1 MMQKKTLTLV
11 FAFSLAFYFSDVKAQ
26 SVIFDPGHFEIVMEN
41 GLTREAAESTHQNY
55 LSNINQRLSDINLDV
70 SSVVLV
76 QNMIYSSLANVE
88 GTLKNGLAVKQIAG
102 IIAEISSQ
110 CSQMAMLAKDD
121 PALLLFAQDVAE
133 QLKNRGLNLVTEVS
147 SFVLKEGDNVL
158 MDYEKRDQLLR
169 KIVLE
174 LQVMRALSYSMY
186 KSMYWA
192 RERGLLK
199 SADPYQNFINQDTR
213 LADGLILQYQ
223 ILKL

>member
-1 MMQKKTLTLV
+1 MKRQTFIITLIL
-11 FAFSLAFYFSDVKAQ
+11 FLCISLSKINAQ
-26 SVIFDPGHFEIVMEN
+26 SIIFDPGHFEIVMEN

-55 LSNINQRLSDINLDV
+55 LSTINQRLSDINLDV

-76 QNMIYSSLANVE
+76 QNMIYNSLANVD
-88 GTLKNGLAVKQIAG
+88 GTLKNGLAVRQIAA

-121 PALLLFAQDVAE
+121 PALLLFAQDVAG
-133 QLKNRGLNLVTEVS
+133 QLKDRGLKLITEVS

-192 RERGLLK
+192 RERGIFK
-199 SADPYQNFINQDTR
+199 SADPFQQFINQDTR
-213 LADGLILQYQ
+213 LADGLILQYN
-223 ILKL
+223 ILKQ